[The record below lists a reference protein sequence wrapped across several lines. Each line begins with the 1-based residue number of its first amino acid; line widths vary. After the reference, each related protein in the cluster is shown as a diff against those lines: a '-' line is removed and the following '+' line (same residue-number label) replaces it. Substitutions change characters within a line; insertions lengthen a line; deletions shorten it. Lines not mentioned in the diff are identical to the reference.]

1 MGRLYDSLPES
12 FLKKVLAGE
21 NSELVENL
29 LSLKKQYETETD
41 KEKKTIFR
49 DRLATSVWNL
59 YYAIGNNMNPN
70 TPKEKRLF
78 IRYGILDLRYLT
90 PEDQQLVLSQPF
102 EEHDPD
108 KSVFYVD
115 EWLIEVLAG
124 NIKPSMTDEQPKT
137 QTQKKDDA
145 LHAKYERMAGALDAE
160 KSAYQT
166 ALEKRRM
173 LEETLQS
180 VVAQIVQHVTEPL
193 LNLPDTYT
201 DAQLKNI
208 DELLDIA
215 RDLKKVDKE
224 LTTTKHSYDK
234 HFEEF
239 EKIQQ
244 EINIQ
249 AGEKIVYTVDKRTAE
264 NELNAI
270 RQMIKMTIG
279 RQGNHF
285 PVLSSVFLPRE
296 TRDFNFKIKCIER
309 IRQLE
314 ELDYLIFQRTFRNH
328 TNRVPPYV
336 ILVPGY
342 GNYGMCW
349 EPYDRYNKAT
359 SKGRIAVPIFSKN
372 PNFSIVMAM
381 GDFRWQVAKELAGY
395 HWMDEGLSGK
405 YYEYISSNKIKG
417 DIKIN
422 FINDYILW
430 MTKESEGIQKLAD
443 NDIRFIFWRYVPF
456 PDKLKEELSK
466 RGYYYDKLY
475 KNELSYRMSQG
486 K

>member
-1 MGRLYDSLPES
+1 MGRLYDSLPDS

-21 NSELVENL
+21 DSEIVENL

-41 KEKKTIFR
+41 KERKTVFR
-49 DRLATSVWNL
+49 DRFANAIWNL
-59 YYAIGNNMNPN
+59 YYAIGQKMSPN

-78 IRYGILDLRYLT
+78 IRYGILDLRYLQ
-90 PEDQQLVLSQPF
+90 PEDQKLILSLPF

-108 KSVFYVD
+108 NSVFYVD
-115 EWLIEVLAG
+115 EWLIEVLSG
-124 NIKPSMTDEQPKT
+124 NIKPSMTDERPKT
-137 QTQKKDDA
+137 SAQKKDDA
-145 LHAKYERMAGALDAE
+145 MQAKFERMTGALEAE
-160 KSAYQT
+160 RNVYQS
-166 ALEKRRM
+166 ALERRRI
-173 LEETLQS
+173 LEENLQS
-180 VVAQIVQHVTEPL
+180 MVAQIIQHTTEPL

-201 DAQLKNI
+201 ESQLKSL
-208 DELLDIA
+208 DDLLELA
-215 RDLKKVDKE
+215 RDLKKADKE
-224 LTTTKHSYDK
+224 LVVTKNSYAK
-234 HFEEF
+234 HYEELEKVQQELNMEVD
-239 EKIQQ
+239 EKIT
-244 EINIQ
+244 
-249 AGEKIVYTVDKRTAE
+249 YTVDKHTAE
-264 NELNAI
+264 NELNTI
-270 RQMIKMTIG
+270 RQMIKMTVG

-285 PVLSSVFLPRE
+285 PALSSTMMPRE
-296 TRDFNFKIKCIER
+296 TRDFNFKLKTLER
-309 IRQLE
+309 LRQVE
-314 ELDYLIFQRTFRNH
+314 ELDYTLFQRTFRQH

-342 GNYGMCW
+342 GTYGMCW

-359 SKGRIAVPIFSKN
+359 SKGRVAIPIFSKN
-372 PNFSIVMAM
+372 PMFSIVMAM
-381 GDFRWQVAKELAGY
+381 GDFRWQVAKEFAGY

-417 DIKIN
+417 DIKLN

-443 NDIRFIFWRYVPF
+443 NDVRFIFWRYVPF
-456 PDKLKEELSK
+456 PDKLKEDLSK